1 MYKLER
7 SLRRKKIDCIV
18 DFNTHWY
25 AGLSSDLLKEIPYK
39 ELLRNVQ
46 DEYCSKRG
54 IWRQW
59 YIFVK

>member
-1 MYKLER
+1 MYTLER

-46 DEYCSKRG
+46 DE
-54 IWRQW
+54 
-59 YIFVK
+59 